1 MCIPYVLIPPS
12 KNIMLDIITNRSF
25 SPLNMGLTH
34 SKETFGHVQTSVPSL
49 RCNKLESCL

>member
-25 SPLNMGLTH
+25 SPLNMVLTH
-34 SKETFGHVQTSVPSL
+34 SKETFGHVQTSVPS
-49 RCNKLESCL
+49 NFAAIN